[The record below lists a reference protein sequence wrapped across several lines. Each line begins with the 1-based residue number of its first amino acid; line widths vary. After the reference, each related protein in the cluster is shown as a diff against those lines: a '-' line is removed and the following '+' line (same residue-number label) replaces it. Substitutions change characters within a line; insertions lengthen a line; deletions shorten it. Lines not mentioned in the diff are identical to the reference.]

1 MKTKLILA
9 VALLSTAFYACK
21 KSEILNPTQEK
32 VALSTNLNSS
42 VSATSSDF
50 NAELLSNN
58 VSFSDQTN
66 SVTGYAWTWEVQRI
80 NGQTGLS
87 HFNFID
93 GILCATDE
101 EAGTL
106 REHIV
111 GAYYSQDGGTT
122 WNYVAPTWAEDGSTS
137 GAGNNS
143 NCYEG
148 EVLKID
154 FGGDDLQIRLIMD
167 EQYEVGVQYGL
178 FKRGKGGPNNT
189 FAECGIIEFA
199 APACPLEVK
208 CYEWQNETAW
218 GAGSRYVSKGNW
230 ATYSSATALANG
242 VTLYAGQTTAVG
254 TATLSG
260 GVLTISLTNGW
271 ELVPNT
277 DAVKIQGYSN
287 TPPAS
292 NPAPGQFTTYK
303 GSSLTPSVGSSNFYG
318 IHLDVRK
325 SFEVECPE

>member
-9 VALLSTAFYACK
+9 VALLSTVFYACK

-66 SVTGYAWTWEVQRI
+66 SVTGYAWIWEVQRI

-178 FKRGKGGPNNT
+178 FKRGGGGPNNT
-189 FAECGIIEFA
+189 FADCGIIEFA

-218 GAGSRYVSKGNW
+218 GAGKRYVSKGNW
-230 ATYSSATALANG
+230 ATYSSASDLANG

-277 DAVKIQGYSN
+277 NAVKIQGYSS

>member
-42 VSATSSDF
+42 VSATSTDF

-122 WNYVAPTWAEDGSTS
+122 WNYVSPTWAVDGSTS

-167 EQYEVGVQYGL
+167 AQYEVGVQYGL
-178 FKRGKGGPNNT
+178 FKRGGGGSNNT
-189 FAECGIIEFA
+189 FADCGIIEFA

-218 GAGSRYVSKGNW
+218 GAGNRYVSKGNW
-230 ATYSSATALANG
+230 ATYSSSTDLENG

-303 GSSLTPSVGSSNFYG
+303 GSSLTPSVGSSTFYG

>member
-1 MKTKLILA
+1 MKTKLILVAA
-9 VALLSTAFYACK
+9 VLSTAFYACK
-21 KSEILNPTQEK
+21 KTEILNPVKEN
-32 VALSTNLNSS
+32 VALSTNVNSS
-42 VSATSSDF
+42 MQATSSDF
-50 NAELLSNN
+50 KAELLTNN
-58 VSFSDQTN
+58 VLFEDQTN
-66 SVTGYAWTWEVQRI
+66 SISGYAWTWEVQRI

-122 WNYVAPTWAEDGSTS
+122 WNNVAVSWGLDGSTS

-154 FGGDDLQIRLIMD
+154 IGGDNLRIRLIMD
-167 EQYEVGVQYGL
+167 AQYEVGVQYGL
-178 FKRGKGGPNNT
+178 FKRGAGGPNNT
-189 FAECGIIEFA
+189 FVDCGIIEFA

-208 CYEWQNETAW
+208 CYDWQTETAW
-218 GAGSRYVSKGNW
+218 SAGSRYVSKGNW
-230 ATYSSATALANG
+230 ATYSSSSNLNNGVKLFAGQSIEIGTATLANG
-242 VTLYAGQTTAVG
+242 VI
-254 TATLSG
+254 
-260 GVLTISLTNGW
+260 TISLTNGW

-277 DAVKIQGYSN
+277 NAVKIQAYSS

-303 GSSLTPSVGSSNFYG
+303 GSSLTPSVGSGNFYG

-325 SFEVECPE
+325 SVEVPCP